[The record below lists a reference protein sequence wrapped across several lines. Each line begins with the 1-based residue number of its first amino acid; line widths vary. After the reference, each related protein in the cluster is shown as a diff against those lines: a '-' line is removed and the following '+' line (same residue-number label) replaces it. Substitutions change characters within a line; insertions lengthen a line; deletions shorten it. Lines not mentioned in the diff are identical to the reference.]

1 MSYNFKICLQIINYK
16 YAFLDYIKER
26 KDVKKNLLDAIE
38 NSKRYNR
45 ILKSKIMVVVKEN
58 EEEHKISNSPIR

>member
-1 MSYNFKICLQIINYK
+1 MQIINYK

-26 KDVKKNLLDAIE
+26 NYVKKNLLDAIE

-45 ILKSKIMVVVKEN
+45 ILNSKIMVVVKEN
-58 EEEHKISNSPIR
+58 EEEHKISDSPIR